1 MITVIIANS
10 IVTKWVNG
18 TTCSMK
24 CQTVV
29 ELPVSRGET
38 SCYFLTIKAR
48 NTKGDSFSVFHD
60 YLLSEDLMLCDTPES
75 TANGRLIN
83 YDNSSSNSL
92 RLGTNV
98 SYQCNDGLIPNEEK
112 ISTCSNVLGEAKW
125 IPDPSQF
132 VCRKREDSVKEIS
145 LTINQVAVICTT
157 VTFIVAMVSGC
168 AGGALLTYWVMRK
181 KTVFSPAAEGQ
192 INVGPTVPADPI
204 YEEVSP
210 KEKIEMNTNQ
220 AYGPC
225 SVNL

>member
-1 MITVIIANS
+1 
-10 IVTKWVNG
+10 
-18 TTCSMK
+18 
-24 CQTVV
+24 
-29 ELPVSRGET
+29 
-38 SCYFLTIKAR
+38 
-48 NTKGDSFSVFHD
+48 
-60 YLLSEDLMLCDTPES
+60 MLCDTPES

-132 VCRKREDSVKEIS
+132 VCRKREGICTAQYNYEMITVRFTASTDSVKEIS